1 MLSHIKGYANRRR
14 KPLPFESRANKGW
27 SYVYKGAKKKVS
39 LFHNV
44 IYVIYKLISFI
55 KTFDTENKIIYQNLL
70 NFTILFD
77 KSQYIQLNQVLE
89 I

>member
-1 MLSHIKGYANRRR
+1 MLIEEGNPYHLKVGPTR
-14 KPLPFESRANKGW
+14 G
-27 SYVYKGAKKKVS
+27 GATSIRGPKKKVS